1 MRAAPLA
8 LTLALLLA
16 LAAPAAAA
24 PARHFTTKKAIWGPV
39 VRDGKPQFPIYHDLG
54 AGIWE
59 YPLSW
64 NDVAPTKP
72 ADPTNPADP
81 AYNWPP
87 ELDQAVAAAKRYR
100 MKVMIQLARTPPWAN
115 GGQSFVWVPTNP
127 ADLANFAAAAARR
140 YPSVRL
146 WQVWGEPSRQGNFL
160 PLTPETKG
168 SPRLTAE
175 QAAAPRFYARMLDAS
190 YAALKRVRK
199 SNLVIGG
206 NTFTV
211 GDISPYNW
219 IRYLRL
225 PNGKPP
231 RMDLFGHNPFTSRKP
246 NLNAPH
252 PTGEDVNY
260 SDFSDLKK
268 FTAVLDRN
276 VRDPRGKRLRLFL
289 SEFFFPTDHPNWEFP
304 FWVDRSVQASWLDR
318 ALRISEG
325 WSRIYT
331 LGWYSLYDDAPRP
344 DNLEVNRGLVT
355 YTGRHKPSY
364 GVFRR
369 R

>member
-1 MRAAPLA
+1 
-8 LTLALLLA
+8 
-16 LAAPAAAA
+16 
-24 PARHFTTKKAIWGPV
+24 
-39 VRDGKPQFPIYHDLG
+39 
-54 AGIWE
+54 
-59 YPLSW
+59 
-64 NDVAPTKP
+64 
-72 ADPTNPADP
+72 
-81 AYNWPP
+81 
-87 ELDQAVAAAKRYR
+87 
-100 MKVMIQLARTPPWAN
+100 
-115 GGQSFVWVPTNP
+115 
-127 ADLANFAAAAARR
+127 
-140 YPSVRL
+140 VRL
-146 WQVWGEPSRQGNFL
+146 WQIWGEPSRQGNFL
-160 PLTPETKG
+160 PLEPETRG
-168 SPRLTAE
+168 STRLTAQ

-190 YAALKRVRK
+190 YAALKRVRR

-231 RMDLFGHNPFTSRKP
+231 RMDLFGHNPFTARKP
-246 NLNAPH
+246 DLSAPH
-252 PTGEDVNY
+252 PTGPDVNY

-276 VRDPRGKRLRLFL
+276 IRDPRGKRLRLFL

-304 FWVDRSVQASWLDR
+304 YWVDRSIQASWLDR
-318 ALRISEG
+318 ALRISSA

-331 LGWYSLYDDAPRP
+331 LGWYALYDDPPRP

-355 YTGRHKPSY
+355 YTGAHKPSY
-364 GVFRR
+364 AVFRR